1 MNWEDLVIYVML
13 IPSIIIFV
21 VICFFVVEDP
31 TFLFNKQKMEEC
43 YKMLR
48 KMAVMNKKTDKIAE
62 AEDIIKE
69 L

>member
-1 MNWEDLVIYVML
+1 
-13 IPSIIIFV
+13 
-21 VICFFVVEDP
+21 VVEDP

-48 KMAVMNKKTDKIAE
+48 KMAVMNKKTDKITE

>member
-1 MNWEDLVIYVML
+1 
-13 IPSIIIFV
+13 
-21 VICFFVVEDP
+21 
-31 TFLFNKQKMEEC
+31 MEEC